1 MKEAELFSNAR
12 GVSISPAARM
22 RLLAERIS
30 TIVMSAP
37 PASARRACA
46 IAAISS
52 SGKSIG
58 FVYAV
63 ALSAGYLSLLN
74 RRAGCR

>member
-30 TIVMSAP
+30 TIVMSAT
-37 PASARRACA
+37 PAAREGRVLLPLYPAQVKA
-46 IAAISS
+46 SVLSMPLRYLLVIS
-52 SGKSIG
+52 
-58 FVYAV
+58 
-63 ALSAGYLSLLN
+63 
-74 RRAGCR
+74 RC